1 MNIAL
6 SIKIIA
12 VLALVAAST
21 AAIVQTEPGLAP
33 GEGQNRHHPQAQAAM
48 AAGELALHNR

>member
-12 VLALVAAST
+12 VLALVATST

-33 GEGQNRHHPQAQAAM
+33 GEGQNRHHPQAQAGM
-48 AAGELALHNR
+48 AAGEPALHNR